1 MELFTEVLQYVLI
14 LGSLFLFVFFVPV
27 LLWIQHRNN
36 KREAAELKKKVQD
49 AIEKIMADGR
59 VESPQ
64 GILCS
69 TRTARRHDRW
79 IDKACEKSRLL
90 SPSLA
95 IGGGDNQA
103 IGYRPLI
110 GCGWPR

>member
-14 LGSLFLFVFFVPV
+14 LGSLFLFVFFVSV

-59 VESPQ
+59 VEGPKGSYVPHERR
-64 GILCS
+64 GAMTDGS
-69 TRTARRHDRW
+69 TKPA
-79 IDKACEKSRLL
+79 KN
-90 SPSLA
+90 P
-95 IGGGDNQA
+95 
-103 IGYRPLI
+103 GYYHHPWR
-110 GCGWPR
+110 